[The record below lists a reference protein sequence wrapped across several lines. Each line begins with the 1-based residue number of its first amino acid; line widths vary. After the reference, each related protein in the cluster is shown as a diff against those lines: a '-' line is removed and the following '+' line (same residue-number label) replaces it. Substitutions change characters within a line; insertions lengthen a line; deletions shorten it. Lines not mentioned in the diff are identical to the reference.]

1 MVKLN
6 EYLSV
11 ILSYGY
17 PLRAN
22 AVRIRVYDLQFSR
35 ITCCTHGFSH
45 AHSCSSVMADHGASV
60 EEQDWED
67 GRPEYL
73 REVSD
78 LRFLNISIKTYEKKT
93 GGGFPREEYYAYRII
108 SMYVLT

>member
-1 MVKLN
+1 
-6 EYLSV
+6 
-11 ILSYGY
+11 
-17 PLRAN
+17 
-22 AVRIRVYDLQFSR
+22 
-35 ITCCTHGFSH
+35 
-45 AHSCSSVMADHGASV
+45 MADDRGASL

-73 REVSD
+73 REISD

-108 SMYVLT
+108 SMYVLTSRDGVCGRTGLVLAALHARAGACRSHEESSLVPRPKDNFFAWKQGI